1 MNSFDDCLMYA
12 MCHSIEYDNMCERRK
27 INRAKAKRA
36 REIHNQRM
44 MRFMIVGIVVLAIIS
59 LVANMIDI
67 APNKETKVI
76 YYEEGCDLPTTF
88 NTNHIVDE
96 EAYHTIAA
104 EMEFGYDYEYVERV
118 VMAEAGAES
127 LELQMMIAQCI
138 RNSCKGTT
146 LNPEEVCIEYG
157 YTSPYKGE
165 VSESVKEACRR
176 IFMYGETIIDEDIKY
191 FYSERGGF
199 YSVWHEGLE
208 YCFTQEDVK
217 FFKN

>member
-1 MNSFDDCLMYA
+1 MKSFDDCLLYA
-12 MCHSIEYDNMCERRK
+12 MCNSIEQDDMYERRR
-27 INRAKAKRA
+27 INRNKVRVA
-36 REIHNQRM
+36 REIHKQRTIYI
-44 MRFMIVGIVVLAIIS
+44 MIAAIVALAIIS
-59 LVANMIDI
+59 LVANII
-67 APNKETKVI
+67 EISPNRETKIV
-76 YYEEGCDLPTTF
+76 YYQEGKDFTTF
-88 NTNHIVDE
+88 KPKPIIDE
-96 EAYHTIAA
+96 EACHTIAA
-104 EMEFGYDYEYVERV
+104 EMEFGYNYEYVERV

-127 LELQMMIAQCI
+127 FELQMMIAQCI

-157 YTSPYKGE
+157 YTSPYRGE

-217 FFKN
+217 FFKS